1 MARSTRW
8 GARALRVALR
18 GRAPA
23 ARPPRAAD
31 PAAPQEPAAE
41 APAAGDDLAVVDD
54 LAFEDDGAGDDHHD
68 PFETVNRGIFAVND
82 GLDVHVI
89 EPVATAWDWVFPDFA
104 QRALRRAFDNLRFP
118 IVFFNDLLQWKPMRA
133 GESVARFLLNSTVG
147 LAGLLDPAAA
157 IGIDRHDEDFGQ
169 TLGWWGVPAG
179 PFLML
184 PLLGPSNV
192 RDGFGLIVDSA
203 FRAIGFFIPFWAS
216 AAMVGVD
223 TLNRRAL
230 IREQI
235 QAEREAAVDW
245 YAAVR
250 SAYTQYREALVR
262 DRRESLSPDEVYPV
276 FEETDEATQ

>member
-1 MARSTRW
+1 M
-8 GARALRVALR
+8 GAAKRCGALALLVVLL
-18 GRAPA
+18 GLVPA
-23 ARPPRAAD
+23 ARGAD
-31 PAAPQEPAAE
+31 PAAPQEPAA
-41 APAAGDDLAVVDD
+41 ADDLAVTDD
-54 LAFEDDGAGDDHHD
+54 LAFEDDGAGDDYHD
-68 PFETVNRGIFAVND
+68 PLETVNRGIFVVND

-89 EPVATAWDWVFPDFA
+89 EPVAKAWDWVFPDFA

-118 IVFFNDLLQWKPMRA
+118 IVFFNNLLQWKPMRA

-147 LAGLLDPAAA
+147 LAGFLDPAAA
-157 IGIDRHDEDFGQ
+157 IGIERHDEDFGQ

-192 RDGFGLIVDSA
+192 RDGIGLIVDSA

-216 AAMVGVD
+216 ASMVGVD

-235 QAEREAAVDW
+235 QSEREAAIDW

-250 SAYTQYREALVR
+250 SAYTQYRESLVR
-262 DRRESLSPDEVYPV
+262 DRRDSLAEGDVYPV
-276 FEETDEATQ
+276 FEDEDEATQ